1 MALFIDTETTGLPD
15 THNLRWGVYPDYKDI
30 DKYVSARIVQFS
42 VLITDTK
49 FNYEDVK
56 DYVIKREGF
65 DITNGSFH
73 GITNE
78 MSDSV
83 GVDFNTILEDIFYEL
98 LKKTTHIVA
107 HNIGFDVGVIKSEL
121 HRRNL
126 QYIIDEL
133 DKKTLLCTM
142 KHMKPILKIINPYG
156 NYKNPSLNEIYKYN
170 FKKDVENAHNS
181 LYDVKNLHK
190 VVEHMYKNKTLNYDI
205 AELATPTKPT
215 EPAKPSNVTKETE
228 VAEVPTV
235 ADAVTEDKPDITS

>member
-15 THNLRWGVYPDYKDI
+15 TRNLRGGVYPDYKDI
-30 DKYVSARIVQFS
+30 DKYANARIVQFS
-42 VLITDTK
+42 ILITDTK
-49 FNYEDVK
+49 FKYVDVK

-78 MSDSV
+78 MSDSI
-83 GVDFNTILEDIFYEL
+83 GVDFNTIVEDIFYEL

-107 HNIGFDVGVIKSEL
+107 HNVGFDVGVIKSEL

-126 QYIIDEL
+126 QHIIDEL

-181 LYDVKNLHK
+181 LYDVKNLHE
-190 VVEHMYKNKTLNYDI
+190 VVEHMYKNKTLKYEIEKHPVLPPARSVAKPANVASTVASADASTDASADASI
-205 AELATPTKPT
+205 DTKP
-215 EPAKPSNVTKETE
+215 
-228 VAEVPTV
+228 
-235 ADAVTEDKPDITS
+235 